1 MIWPDAHPKLSKN
14 LHIAT
19 LRNNGKTSWADGRPM
34 ANHGK
39 VLIVDDFAYY
49 VGSQNMYAANLAERR
64 DRGQRGGDEALRVRV
79 LCAGRGDVDEDA
91 VRRRVLQ
98 VTPQAITLI
107 VEPARIGGAA
117 AAISWRVFS
126 PSWRC

>member
-49 VGSQNMYAANLAERR
+49 VGSQNMYAANLAEY
-64 DRGQRGGDEALRVRV
+64 GVI
-79 LCAGRGDVDEDA
+79 VDSAAETKRFASGYYAQVAATSTKTPYVDA
-91 VRRRVLQ
+91 
-98 VTPQAITLI
+98 
-107 VEPARIGGAA
+107 
-117 AAISWRVFS
+117 S
-126 PSWRC
+126 CK